1 MDATLA
7 GTKRVLTINVSLFRS
22 DAPLDAALVGMEP
35 CAIGSVPNNA
45 NHFLVIHIGDVQI
58 AQWDTSDQ
66 IVINVPRIHSEK
78 TVVRHVKIVLTVIM

>member
-22 DAPLDAALVGMEP
+22 HAPLDAALVGMEP
-35 CAIGSVPNNA
+35 CAIRSVPNNA
-45 NHFLVIHIGDVQI
+45 NHLVIDIGDVQI

-66 IVINVPRIHSEK
+66 IVINVPRIHLEK